1 MSGRAA
7 VPARAGYVNH
17 ERTATTNTPGVDA
30 TDARRQAEADSYAG
44 PSMSD
49 LFRLTRVD
57 PITGVA
63 EPVPA
68 TERVSAILDQPNAR
82 ELTRSLDP
90 QTLYGLVHEA
100 GLDAAWELVMMA
112 SGEQAQAL
120 VDFDVWTRDDLQ
132 FDRLANWL
140 DVLLQRDDAEFR
152 EWYDTMDQELLV
164 AWLREHVAVF
174 EWEEDRDVLDTIDDP
189 VMSSPD
195 GVYALAIPQLDDIG
209 DLVRLLLERVYRI
222 DIMEGHR
229 LLEGSR
235 WELTSDLVETTWRLR
250 EARLGDLGFVPFHEA
265 MEVYARL
272 DAGAWVPRARA
283 RAMSS
288 DAEFITFDT
297 GPLPPVDHQ
306 LQVLETRRF
315 AERSSTFTR
324 ALAML
329 PQVVPEARLEA
340 VTDAVLAQLRALVNR
355 VHVAD
360 LGNPGDVPA
369 SRAALVRAEA
379 NLGIGLELVA
389 GADLALAAST
399 LARVPLREIHR
410 AGYSATARLAHQAA
424 QIVRRGQLTL
434 VEGDALSLLVE
445 VDRRL
450 FEGLA
455 ARRPLRDAVSEAR
468 FETLA
473 QIESAARRVARIGFV
488 ELLFFGLMRWS
499 RDELAALLADS
510 ARVATPIVQVSL
522 RSLFATLV
530 LDRLLGRD
538 RGLHPLPLGEVHAAL
553 EAARGGDDD
562 AIGAFTAAGAAVI
575 ARRAPDD
582 DAVRRL
588 GDVWASEV
596 ATWLDEAIGAAAAP
610 PAEVVAEVVVLAAE
624 SA

>member
-1 MSGRAA
+1 
-7 VPARAGYVNH
+7 
-17 ERTATTNTPGVDA
+17 
-30 TDARRQAEADSYAG
+30 
-44 PSMSD
+44 MSD

-57 PITGVA
+57 PVTGVA

-68 TERVSAILDQPNAR
+68 TERVDAILDQPNAR
-82 ELTRSLDP
+82 ALARSLDP

-132 FDRLANWL
+132 LDRLAHWL
-140 DVLLQRDDAEFR
+140 DVLLQRDEAEFR

-195 GVYALAIPQLDDIG
+195 GVYALAIPQLDDVG

-272 DAGAWVPRARA
+272 DAESWVPRARA
-283 RAMSS
+283 TATRT
-288 DAEFITFDT
+288 DGEFVTFAV
-297 GPLPPVDHQ
+297 GSLPPVDHQ

-329 PQVVPEARLEA
+329 PQVVPEERLDA
-340 VTDAVLAQLRALVNR
+340 VTDAVLSQLRALVNR

-360 LGNPGDVPA
+360 LGNPGDIPA
-369 SRAALVRAEA
+369 ARAALVRAEA

-399 LARVPLREIHR
+399 LARLPLREIHR
-410 AGYSATARLAHQAA
+410 AGYSATARLALQAD

-434 VEGDALSLLVE
+434 VEGDALSLLSD

-455 ARRPLRDAVSEAR
+455 ARRPVRDAVSEAP

-473 QIESAARRVARIGFV
+473 SIESAARRIARVGFV

-499 RDELAALLADS
+499 RDELGTLLADPK
-510 ARVATPIVQVSL
+510 RVATPIEQVSL
-522 RSLFATLV
+522 RSLFATLA

-538 RGLHPLPLGEVHAAL
+538 RGLHPLPLGDVHAAL
-553 EAARGGDDD
+553 AAARSDDD
-562 AIGAFTAAGAAVI
+562 ALAAFTAAGSAVI

-588 GDVWASEV
+588 GDVWAAEV
-596 ATWLDEAIGAAAAP
+596 ATWLDEAIGSATAP
-610 PAEVVAEVVVLAAE
+610 PAEVVAEVVVLAAD
-624 SA
+624 